1 VDSKVYQGSA
11 TGCKVYHFDLGNEE
25 EGEWNVPCEIERE
38 RVLRQVEGLHFD
50 AANISAPVTNEM
62 MSMRI
67 VMVLALMTV
76 WTAQIIDVKGAFLH
90 GDFDE
95 NYEKVYL
102 RPPKGFQRIY
112 EATW

>member
-1 VDSKVYQGSA
+1 
-11 TGCKVYHFDLGNEE
+11 
-25 EGEWNVPCEIERE
+25 
-38 RVLRQVEGLHFD
+38 
-50 AANISAPVTNEM
+50 M